1 MSEVEINL
9 KGMNSYNPKV
19 FIIIPVYNGSN
30 YLKEAIDSALAQ
42 THKDF
47 CTLMEERVSFWNF
60 NKELYNRV
68 DSIMRE
74 HHALQQSKAVILAR
88 ELGEHP
94 LLMKLASLIFDTL
107 AKVYRF
113 FKRRN

>member
-47 CTLMEERVSFWNF
+47 CTLMEDRDRLWFF
-60 NKELYNRV
+60 NENLYDKV
-68 DSIMRE
+68 KKIMRE
-74 HHALQQSKAVILAR
+74 HESLQQSKAVIFAR
-88 ELGEHP
+88 KLGEHP
-94 LLMKLASLIFDTL
+94 FLLKLTL
-107 AKVYRF
+107 VVYRF
-113 FKRRN
+113 LAKIYHWFGGR